1 MAKKYYNSTNF
12 IHVEKVRHLF
22 YKYNNAKSKV
32 EKALVEDKI
41 SDYHSD
47 EHIRKETNAEK
58 LESERLSESF
68 FPVTSTPASSDLKNL
83 INSNK
88 FQQLKK
94 PQIPKILNPIKINQ

>member
-22 YKYNNAKSKV
+22 YKYNNAKWKV

-47 EHIRKETNAEK
+47 EDIRKETNAEK